1 MTQATIKL
9 IELKD
14 KHWKTYCKRKTVSN
28 YRRYCLARNQST
40 AEVRR
45 ARFNYETSLANEIKT
60 NPRLFYSYTRLQ
72 TSIKEKIT
80 SVKDENGELI
90 SEPSR
95 VAEVLYKAFQSVFV
109 DEPRPLPIFC
119 LLNILSIPYIYLSW
133 MLRESWHH

>member
-14 KHWKTYCKRKTVSN
+14 KHWKTYRKRKTVSN

-45 ARFNYETSLANEIKT
+45 ARFNYETFLANEIKT
-60 NPRLFYSYTRLQ
+60 NPRLFYSYTRSQ

-90 SEPSR
+90 SQPSR
-95 VAEVLYKAFQSVFV
+95 VAEVLNRAFQSVFC
-109 DEPRPLPIFC
+109 E
-119 LLNILSIPYIYLSW
+119 
-133 MLRESWHH
+133 